1 MNLDKAITVVKKKGN
16 PLDQLRL
23 RCARGEPFTPDE
35 AEKTLA
41 PYQFPDGSWD
51 YNPKEEN
58 RIGSLGGTIHCL
70 RWLREFGLGKRL
82 QMAHTLEFLASIQ
95 EADGSFYET
104 EAKLAHSPQE
114 WLQKETMIDRFYFTA
129 AVPMRL
135 FSLGYRYHPVVEPAL
150 KWLNLVWH
158 DWELITGTW
167 YNLWALLCLYPA
179 DVGINTSLYD
189 RCHTKALE
197 WFPHLSAQSLTW
209 LLDALLGAGYSA
221 KDLLIKKG
229 IAHLHLQNK
238 DGIWVT
244 PHSTVETTVTA
255 VKLFR
260 QFKSAS
266 TL

>member
-1 MNLDKAITVVKKKGN
+1 MNLDRAIAVVRKKGN
-16 PLDQLRL
+16 PLDQLRF

-51 YNPKEEN
+51 YSPKEEN
-58 RIGSLGGTIHCL
+58 QIGSLGGTIHCL
-70 RWLREFGLGKRL
+70 RWLREIKMGKSL
-82 QMAHTLEFLASIQ
+82 QMVHTLEFLVSIQ

-114 WLQKETMIDRFYFTA
+114 WLQEETVIDRFYFTA

-135 FSLGYRYHPVVEPAL
+135 FPLGYRYHPVVEPAL
-150 KWLNLVWH
+150 EWLRNFWH

-167 YNLWALLCLYPA
+167 YNLWALLGLYPA

-189 RCHTKALE
+189 RCYTKALE
-197 WFPHLSAQSLTW
+197 WLPHLSAQPLTW

-221 KDLLIKKG
+221 AEPLIKKG
-229 IAHLHLQNK
+229 IAHLQTLQNK
-238 DGIWVT
+238 EGIWAT

-255 VKLFR
+255 VKLLR
-260 QFKSAS
+260 
-266 TL
+266 